1 MNVLVAVTQLV
12 PDEGLDADDSPEIA
26 GSYIVEVR
34 DGSND
39 PTVEALDTFH
49 DTIGIACLDDF
60 SISASTIDPVN
71 IPADAS
77 WI

>member
-12 PDEGLDADDSPEIA
+12 PDEDLDADDSPEIA

-39 PTVEALDTFH
+39 PTEEALDAFH

-60 SISASTIDPVN
+60 SITASTTVPVN

>member
-1 MNVLVAVTQLV
+1 MNVLVAVNQLV
-12 PDEGLDADDSPEIA
+12 PNEGLDADDSPEIA
-26 GSYIVEVR
+26 GNYIVAVR

-39 PTVEALDTFH
+39 PTEEALDTFH

-60 SISASTIDPVN
+60 SISASTIDPTN